1 MQLLYI
7 QACADKFSYDDLKP
21 MRSLCAPLDC
31 SSTDLTRALRDYE
44 AVFQRGDY
52 SAMKILRIEVDDA
65 THSIYVLDNRELRNP
80 LKVKKIINPAVAEM
94 RAKKV
99 TAKKSSES
107 IPALLN
113 ELSQQVAGDH
123 FATVPGNLTNPLTG
137 GF

>member
-21 MRSLCAPLDC
+21 LRSLCAPLDC

-44 AVFQRGDY
+44 AVFQRGEY

-65 THSIYVLDNRELRNP
+65 THSINVLDNRELRNP

-99 TAKKSSES
+99 TAKKSSDG
-107 IPALLN
+107 IQALLD
-113 ELSQQVAGDH
+113 ELSPPVANNP
-123 FATVPGNLTNPLTG
+123 FQTVSVAPNNLAAG

>member
-21 MRSLCAPLDC
+21 LRSLCAPLDC

-65 THSIYVLDNRELRNP
+65 THSINVLDNRELRNP

-107 IPALLN
+107 IQAFLN
-113 ELSQQVAGDH
+113 ELSQPGVGNPFQ
-123 FATVPGNLTNPLTG
+123 TVSVNPTTTLTG